1 MNGYESYM
9 CTYFK
14 QDSLGYLLTYLIFW
28 SDCHWSAAQRQ
39 ERKRRENK
47 CLGAVVH
54 WFACFASWYVSLLKC
69 LLSHCDTM
77 CNKLSDNDGLQEVK
91 HSGSVHSY
99 YIQFF
104 PDNQVMWIKAKKI
117 HIKTPL

>member
-1 MNGYESYM
+1 
-9 CTYFK
+9 
-14 QDSLGYLLTYLIFW
+14 
-28 SDCHWSAAQRQ
+28 
-39 ERKRRENK
+39 
-47 CLGAVVH
+47 
-54 WFACFASWYVSLLKC
+54 
-69 LLSHCDTM
+69 M

>member
-1 MNGYESYM
+1 
-9 CTYFK
+9 
-14 QDSLGYLLTYLIFW
+14 
-28 SDCHWSAAQRQ
+28 
-39 ERKRRENK
+39 
-47 CLGAVVH
+47 
-54 WFACFASWYVSLLKC
+54 
-69 LLSHCDTM
+69 M

-91 HSGSVHSY
+91 HCPVHSY